1 MQDIRDQTEQS
12 PAPTA
17 TLPPDFTAALA
28 WYEAHA
34 PSALSPIAA
43 WPAPGTRPA
52 FERRSLTPPDA
63 PPTPVVS
70 DAQLLDVDGDGRLE
84 LVVCDMR
91 HGLVLLGRPY
101 DPAAPLTP
109 IARVP
114 NPSRAQVVDL
124 DKDGIKDLI
133 VSDLGE
139 FLPRDHANGSVVW
152 LRGLGDGKFAPLGIG
167 GLPRIAGVE
176 AADFDGDGDLDLLVS
191 EFGYRKTGGVVIF
204 ENRTTDWTHPAFV
217 PITIDSR
224 PGAVR
229 SLPVDLDGDG
239 RMDFVSVIS
248 QEHEVAIA
256 YHNEGHMKFTPVVLF
271 QAPHPNWG
279 SSGLALA
286 DLDGDGDLDL
296 LLTNGDTFDDSLL
309 KPYHGIAWLENIG
322 RAKRSRLPGESAVAG
337 GEAGVPRFSYH
348 HLANVPGP
356 HAIAAADLDGDGD
369 LDIVVS
375 ALVAGGGGD
384 QDERLPAVVWLEQV
398 ARGRFVPH
406 TLKMGFPRHAGL
418 AVGDYN
424 RDGVMDLAFG
434 NMATTG
440 PMSAWVELW
449 QGKR

>member
-1 MQDIRDQTEQS
+1 M
-12 PAPTA
+12 
-17 TLPPDFTAALA
+17 LPPDFAEALA
-28 WYEAHA
+28 WYLRHA
-34 PSALSPIAA
+34 PDALAPIAP
-43 WPAPGTRPA
+43 WPAPDTRLT

-70 DAQLLDVDGDGRLE
+70 DVQLLDVDGDARLE

-101 DPAAPLTP
+101 DPSAPLTP

-124 DKDGIKDLI
+124 DKDGIRDLI

-152 LRGLGDGKFAPLGIG
+152 LRGLGNGKFAPSGIG

-191 EFGYRKTGGVVIF
+191 EFGYRKTGGIAIF
-204 ENRTTDWTHPAFV
+204 ENRTADWAHPAFV
-217 PITIDSR
+217 PIAIDAR

-229 SLPVDLDGDG
+229 ALPVDLDGDG
-239 RMDFVSVIS
+239 RMDFVAVIS
-248 QEHEVAIA
+248 QEHEVVMA

-286 DLDGDGDLDL
+286 DLDGDGDMDL

-309 KPYHGIAWLENIG
+309 KPYHGIAWLENLG
-322 RAKRSRLPGESAVAG
+322 QAKRSTLPGDAPVGG
-337 GEAGVPRFSYH
+337 GEAGIPRFAYH
-348 HLANVPGP
+348 HLASLPGP
-356 HAIAAADLDGDGD
+356 HAIVAADLDGDGD
-369 LDIVVS
+369 LDIIAS
-375 ALVAGGGGD
+375 ALVAGGAGD
-384 QDERLPAVVWLEQV
+384 QDERLPGLVWLEQV
-398 ARGRFVPH
+398 VRGRFVPH
-406 TLKMGFPRHAGL
+406 TLKAGFPRHAAL
-418 AVGDYN
+418 AVGDFN

-440 PMSAWVELW
+440 PMSAWVEVW
-449 QGKR
+449 QGKGH